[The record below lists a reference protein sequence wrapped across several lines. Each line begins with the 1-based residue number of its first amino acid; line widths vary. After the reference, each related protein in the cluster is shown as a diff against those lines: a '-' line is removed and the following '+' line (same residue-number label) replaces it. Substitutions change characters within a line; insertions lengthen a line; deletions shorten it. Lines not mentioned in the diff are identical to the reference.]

1 MANLDQQMKSSN
13 SVEDVQS
20 QMPSEPV
27 QETPEPVQEVS
38 NSVSEYTS
46 AGALQ
51 ESDGTSIQS
60 EAEAP
65 QETTR
70 KKKRGLF

>member
-1 MANLDQQMKSSN
+1 MANLEQQMKSPYT
-13 SVEDVQS
+13 VEDVQN
-20 QMPSEPV
+20 QVPSEPV
-27 QETPEPVQEVS
+27 QETPEPAQEVS

-65 QETTR
+65 QETSR